1 MFSQFRTKRNF
12 HQTKFPA
19 NNKKTTEKATASAR
33 SIQKDTPQL
42 FFEMAEAEDDVTK
55 SEEEK
60 KMESALTTLLYMFW
74 SAEILWLLAIIVLV
88 LARLLEVRGFLQQYV
103 ALVFLIISTAL
114 LITNSVFLCLGRVPG
129 RGQLSKDNCSCD
141 RPCCMSKPYTI
152 ASTALILPNIVVL
165 YFVALVLSVY

>member
-1 MFSQFRTKRNF
+1 MFSQFRTKR
-12 HQTKFPA
+12 KFLA
-19 NNKKTTEKATASAR
+19 NKATEETTVSAR

-74 SAEILWLLAIIVLV
+74 SAEVLWLLAIIVLV
-88 LARLLEVRGFLQQYV
+88 VGRLLEVINSLHRDV
-103 ALVFLIISTAL
+103 AFVFLLISTAL
-114 LITNSVFLCLGRVPG
+114 FITNSVFLCLGRVPG
-129 RGQLSKDNCSCD
+129 RGQLSKESCSCD

-152 ASTALILPNIVVL
+152 ASAALILPNIVVL
-165 YFVALVLSVY
+165 YFVSFLFS